1 MPKKSNVLGMIGD
14 YLNVMRRGNPS
25 MPNRRSPNANVRN
38 MLSSR
43 PMMSDTETMV
53 VLNRGGR
60 NGNQV
65 SFFPVTEASRK
76 SVSRY
81 NNRQIRRDRE
91 NEPVAIQGL
100 MNAHIMGMP
109 SKRGTTEMSGFL
121 NNGQV
126 MGSVGSSKASMGISP
141 RRALN
146 EKRVAQRYANARQV
160 DQIGRMLAPIVG
172 TLGGATLAGMMAS
185 RYANNNP
192 AKGKTTSKRSL
203 KKADYF
209 INNAPSRE
217 PSELDWLVNRAPAY
231 TINQSRNAQ
240 YTPSEQPNGRS
251 TQALPSSSRGRK
263 QPYNPYPQMQ
273 TLEWR
278 PDDVATRRTLPWR
291 PGDEATRRTGDVKYP
306 NHPRYDGVPSQFG
319 PNEFTR
325 TKKRPRPVPPIPMP
339 MRPAE
344 GYRHPQEEIE
354 RARALQ
360 RAFGR
365 SGGIANSSMVKRSL
379 SKRYVR

>member
-121 NNGQV
+121 HNGQV

-160 DQIGRMLAPIVG
+160 DQIGRMLAPTIG
-172 TLGGATLAGMMAS
+172 ALGGATIAGMMAS
-185 RYANNNP
+185 RYANNNSTT
-192 AKGKTTSKRSL
+192 GKTTSKRSL
-203 KKADYF
+203 
-209 INNAPSRE
+209 
-217 PSELDWLVNRAPAY
+217 
-231 TINQSRNAQ
+231 
-240 YTPSEQPNGRS
+240 
-251 TQALPSSSRGRK
+251 RK
-263 QPYNPYPQMQ
+263 NSPIMPP
-273 TLEWR
+273 
-278 PDDVATRRTLPWR
+278 V
-291 PGDEATRRTGDVKYP
+291 TGD
-306 NHPRYDGVPSQFG
+306 F
-319 PNEFTR
+319 
-325 TKKRPRPVPPIPMP
+325 
-339 MRPAE
+339 
-344 GYRHPQEEIE
+344 RHPQEKVE
-354 RARALQ
+354 RARA
-360 RAFGR
+360 FGGSSGTANR
-365 SGGIANSSMVKRSL
+365 SMIKRI
-379 SKRYVR
+379 SKRQAGPKPYKYVR